1 MHTEVLLNPFYQADY
16 VIEDDGQNH
25 SIFTKF
31 EEDENSKSN
40 VNKMDAVEDIL
51 LDDFSQG
58 DSSSEGGGEEEVK
71 RSSSAVSVDS
81 NNSFNI
87 RRTKGK

>member
-1 MHTEVLLNPFYQADY
+1 MHAEVLLNPFYQADY

-25 SIFTKF
+25 AIFTDVKDD
-31 EEDENSKSN
+31 EENKKN
-40 VNKMDAVEDIL
+40 INKMDAVEDIL

-58 DSSSEGGGEEEVK
+58 SSDEEGEEVI
-71 RSSSAVSVDS
+71 RTTSAVSVDS

>member
-25 SIFTKF
+25 SVFTKIDD
-31 EEDENSKSN
+31 EDSKSN

-51 LDDFSQG
+51 LDDFSLG
-58 DSSSEGGGEEEVK
+58 DSSSEGGEDEPK
-71 RSSSAVSVDS
+71 RSSSAVSADS
-81 NNSFNI
+81 SSSMNI